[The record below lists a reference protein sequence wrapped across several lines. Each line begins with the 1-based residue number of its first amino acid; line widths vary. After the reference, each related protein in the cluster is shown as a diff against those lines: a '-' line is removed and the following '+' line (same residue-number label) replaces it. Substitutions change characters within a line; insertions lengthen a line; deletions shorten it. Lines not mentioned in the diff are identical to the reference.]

1 MLKLMLLQID
11 SFGPLPAIIAAVL
24 AIVVI
29 FVTLI
34 KRYKRCPSDR
44 ILVVYGKVGGGQSAK
59 CIHGGAAFIFPV
71 IQDYQFLDLT
81 PISIEVNLI
90 NALSKQN
97 IRVNVPSRFTIGIS
111 TEPGIMQNAAERL
124 LGLGQNEIQEL
135 AQEII
140 FGQLRLVVASMDI
153 EEINSDRDKF
163 LTNISKSVETELKKV
178 GLKLINV
185 NITDIVDESGYIE
198 ALGKEAAAHAINAA
212 RKSVAEKTRDG
223 SIGEANAVQDERTQ
237 VAELYAKAKI
247 GEANASQNERT
258 QVAAANAHAKIG
270 EANADQNERVQT
282 ASAIAKAKI
291 GEAEALKDERIKTSE
306 ANARA
311 IDGENIAKISIAE
324 SDALRREREA
334 EAEKRAIASEKVQ
347 AAKALEESY
356 AAEKEAEDARASRD
370 KATKYADIVVP
381 AEIAKSKVEI
391 DAEAEA
397 ENIRR
402 IAKGEADA
410 ILMKKQAEAKGLY
423 EILTKQA
430 AGFDEI
436 VKAAGND
443 PKNAAMLIIADKLPE
458 LVKTQAEAI
467 KNIKIDKVTVWE
479 NGGGKDG
486 KTSTS
491 NFISGMYKSVP
502 PLQEMF
508 NMAGMQ
514 LPDYL
519 KGKEI
524 PAELASEVTET
535 PPEASPDTTD
545 EGTSEDAK

>member
-1 MLKLMLLQID
+1 MTSLLLLQN
-11 SFGPLPAIIAAVL
+11 FGDDGNPLEGASSLILIVFIVLFIIIMITVF
-24 AIVVI
+24 IR
-29 FVTLI
+29 
-34 KRYKRCPSDR
+34 RYKRCPSDR
-44 ILVVYGKVGGGQSAK
+44 ILVVYGKVGGGESAK
-59 CIHGGAAFIFPV
+59 CIHGGAAFIIPV
-71 IQDYQFLDLT
+71 IQDYEFLDLT
-81 PISIEVNLI
+81 PISIEVNLV

-153 EEINSDRDKF
+153 EEINNDRDKF
-163 LTNISKSVETELKKV
+163 LTNISQSVETELKKV

-212 RKSVAEKTRDG
+212 RKSVAEKNRDG
-223 SIGEANAVQDERTQ
+223 SIGEADAVQDQRIK
-237 VAELYAKAKI
+237 VSELQAKAKI
-247 GEANASQNERT
+247 GEANAAQKERT
-258 QVAAANAHAKIG
+258 QVSAAMAEAKIG
-270 EANADQNERVQT
+270 EANANQNERVQT
-282 ASAIAKAKI
+282 ANAIALAKI

-324 SDALRREREA
+324 SDALRREKQA

-356 AAEKEAEDARASRD
+356 AAEREAESARAERERASQM
-370 KATKYADIVVP
+370 ADVIVP
-381 AEIAKSKVEI
+381 AEIDKKKIEI

-410 ILMKKQAEAKGLY
+410 ILFKAQAEAQGLY
-423 EILTKQA
+423 EVLTKQA
-430 AGFDEI
+430 QGLDQI
-436 VKAAGND
+436 VQAAGNS
-443 PKNAAMLIIADKLPE
+443 PKDAVLLLIADKLPE

-479 NGGGKDG
+479 NGGGGKDG

-491 NFISGMYKSVP
+491 NFISGMYKAVP

-508 NMAGMQ
+508 NMAGMD
-514 LPDYL
+514 LPEYL
-519 KGKEI
+519 KGKDVVKDSTPEI
-524 PAELASEVTET
+524 TSSDDTDTE
-535 PPEASPDTTD
+535 
-545 EGTSEDAK
+545 

>member
-1 MLKLMLLQID
+1 MLLLTQD
-11 SFGPLPAIIAAVL
+11 AFNLGFPIAVIFAVL
-24 AIVVI
+24 FIFIFFIV
-29 FVTLI
+29 LI

-59 CIHGGAAFIFPV
+59 CIHGGAAFIMPV
-71 IQDYQFLDLT
+71 IQDYEFLDLT

-97 IRVNVPSRFTIGIS
+97 IRVNVPSRFTIGVS

-163 LTNISKSVETELKKV
+163 LTNISKSVESELKKV

-237 VAELYAKAKI
+237 VA
-247 GEANASQNERT
+247 
-258 QVAAANAHAKIG
+258 AANAQAVEGENTAKIAV
-270 EANADQNERVQT
+270 AN
-282 ASAIAKAKI
+282 
-291 GEAEALKDERIKTSE
+291 
-306 ANARA
+306 
-311 IDGENIAKISIAE
+311 
-324 SDALRREREA
+324 SDSLRRQREA
-334 EAEKRAIASEKVQ
+334 EAERVAIASEKVQ
-347 AAKALEESY
+347 SAKALEESY
-356 AAEKEAEDARASRD
+356 AAEKEAESARAERERSSQ
-370 KATKYADIVVP
+370 KADIIVP
-381 AEIAKSKVEI
+381 AEIDKQKVEI

-397 ENIRR
+397 EKIRR
-402 IAKGEADA
+402 RAKGEADA
-410 ILMKKQAEAKGLY
+410 ILFKAQAEAQGLY
-423 EILTKQA
+423 EVLTKQA
-430 AGFDEI
+430 AGLDQI
-436 VKAAGND
+436 VKAAGD
-443 PKNAAMLIIADKLPE
+443 NAKDAVLLLIADKLPE

-486 KTSTS
+486 KSSTS

-514 LPDYL
+514 LPEYL

-524 PAELASEVTET
+524 EEKNSSVKR
-535 PPEASPDTTD
+535 DIND
-545 EGTSEDAK
+545 SEDKE

>member
-1 MLKLMLLQID
+1 MILQSSPFAGLVGI
-11 SFGPLPAIIAAVL
+11 GIAILFIFIL
-24 AIVVI
+24 IVAMV
-29 FVTLI
+29 

-44 ILVVYGKVGGGQSAK
+44 ILVVYGKVSGGESAK

-81 PISIEVNLI
+81 PISIEVNLV

-97 IRVNVPSRFTIGIS
+97 IRVNVPSRFTIGVS

-124 LGLGQNEIQEL
+124 LGLDQDSIQEL

-163 LTNISKSVETELKKV
+163 LTNISQSVESELKKV

-212 RKSVAEKTRDG
+212 RKSVAEKNRDG

-237 VAELYAKAKI
+237 VAAANAQAVDVENKAKI
-247 GEANASQNERT
+247 NVAN
-258 QVAAANAHAKIG
+258 
-270 EANADQNERVQT
+270 
-282 ASAIAKAKI
+282 
-291 GEAEALKDERIKTSE
+291 
-306 ANARA
+306 
-311 IDGENIAKISIAE
+311 
-324 SDALRREREA
+324 SDSLRRQREA
-334 EAEKRAIASEKVQ
+334 EAERTAIASEKVQ
-347 AAKALEESY
+347 SANALKESY
-356 AAEKEAEDARASRD
+356 AAEQEAEVARAERERSSQL
-370 KATKYADIVVP
+370 ADIIVP
-381 AEIAKSKVEI
+381 AEIDKRKVEI
-391 DAEAEA
+391 DAEAKA

-410 ILMKKQAEAKGLY
+410 ILFKAQAEAQGLY
-423 EILTKQA
+423 EVLTKQA
-430 AGFDEI
+430 AGLDQI

-443 PKNAAMLIIADKLPE
+443 SQNAALLLIADKLPE
-458 LVKTQAEAI
+458 LVKLQAEAI

-486 KTSTS
+486 KTATS
-491 NFISGMYKSVP
+491 NFISGMYNAVP

-514 LPDYL
+514 LPEYL

-524 PAELASEVTET
+524 PIET
-535 PPEASPDTTD
+535 L
-545 EGTSEDAK
+545 EDKKEN

>member
-1 MLKLMLLQID
+1 MIKLMLLQIN
-11 SFGPLPAIIAAVL
+11 SFAGVIGIGIAIL
-24 AIVVI
+24 FI
-29 FVTLI
+29 FILLLTLI

-44 ILVVYGKVGGGQSAK
+44 ILVVYGKVAGGQSAK

-124 LGLGQNEIQEL
+124 LGLGQDQIQDL

-163 LTNISKSVETELKKV
+163 LANISKSVETELRKV

-223 SIGEANAVQDERTQ
+223 SIGEANAQQDERTQ
-237 VAELYAKAKI
+237 VADLHAK
-247 GEANASQNERT
+247 
-258 QVAAANAHAKIG
+258 AKIG
-270 EANADQNERVQT
+270 EANADQNERVQI
-282 ASAIAKAKI
+282 ADALAKAKI
-291 GEAEALKDERIKTSE
+291 GEAEALREERIKTSD
-306 ANARA
+306 ANAKA
-311 IDGENIAKISIAE
+311 IDGENTALISIAK

-347 AAKALEESY
+347 SAKALEEAY
-356 AAEKEAEDARASRD
+356 AAEKLAENARAIRD
-370 KATKYADIVVP
+370 KASKYADIVVP
-381 AEIAKSKVEI
+381 AEIAKTKVEI

-402 IAKGEADA
+402 IAKGEADG
-410 ILMKKQAEAKGLY
+410 ILFKKQAEAKGLY
-423 EILTKQA
+423 EVLTKQA
-430 AGFDEI
+430 AGLNEI
-436 VKAAGND
+436 VKAAGNN
-443 PKNAAMLIIADKLPE
+443 PKDAVLLLVADKLPE

-491 NFISGMYKSVP
+491 NFISGMYKAVP

-508 NMAGMQ
+508 NMAGMD
-514 LPDYL
+514 LPEYL
-519 KGKEI
+519 KGKDKEEPSKEI
-524 PAELASEVTET
+524 IEDVIVEE
-535 PPEASPDTTD
+535 
-545 EGTSEDAK
+545 SEDKSTNDKK